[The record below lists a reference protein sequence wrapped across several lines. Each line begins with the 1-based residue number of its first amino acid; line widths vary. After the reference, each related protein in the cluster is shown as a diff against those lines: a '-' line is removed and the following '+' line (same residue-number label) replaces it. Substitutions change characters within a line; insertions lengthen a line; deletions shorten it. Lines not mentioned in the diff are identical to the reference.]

1 MTEILERSNNS
12 QTEIVSKTTFKEL
25 KKCSVLAKITARLE
39 TCDHDGYCSDDEC
52 KYKRKTVRV
61 KTRVPEEFE
70 ERAVG
75 EIFFP
80 ENYYWMKH
88 LPVPKINIDGSE
100 YCGFKYANGLCRHSY
115 RYTLLKVEIV
125 KNKLYEP
132 ESKPESKPELK
143 SESES
148 ESKPKPKKILSYND
162 FFNIL
167 ECNCGDIYRKVV
179 EDKLYS
185 KFKDDIST
193 GRLNSP
199 EEILQI
205 SQDIHSA
212 VLRGREKNL

>member
-12 QTEIVSKTTFKEL
+12 QTEIVSKITFKEL
-25 KKCSVLAKITARLE
+25 KKCFVLAKITARLE
-39 TCDHDGYCSDDEC
+39 TSDHDGYCSGDEC

-70 ERAVG
+70 EHAIG

-80 ENYYWMKH
+80 ENYNWIKH

-100 YCGFKYANGLCRHSY
+100 YCGFNYANGLCRHSY

-132 ESKPESKPELK
+132 RPNFWNIPEPEPKPEKFPSLA
-143 SESES
+143 
-148 ESKPKPKKILSYND
+148 ITLSYND

-167 ECNCGDIYRKVV
+167 ERNCGEIYRKAV

-205 SQDIHSA
+205 SQEIHRA
-212 VLRGREKNL
+212 VLKGRENNL